1 MDTQNTSRQLR
12 YLEEVRIPLHRAG
25 FGTLPLEGEQLPALW
40 NGAPLCRITGKGS
53 VFYRREDVDTPQAE
67 DALYRVEDIAAKT
80 LEYMTAMETAPQ
92 LKASG
97 LDGDYRILADFGGT
111 VLAGTP
117 SKYGVQ
123 FVTWD
128 WDYDRTGVVHGH
140 YFMENYD
147 AAKRDF
153 VTRSGLV
160 QKEQLFSPE
169 QLTEIFR
176 CCADSVDEDFFELTD
191 MEKLGA
197 AVMLAEPK
205 SAAQIKNLAES
216 LDLFDFAPGAHTPQE
231 YGKYMIQQSGR
242 FEYDENLDAFYD
254 YEKYGTERMNAEDGM
269 FTDRGYIAYKGYI
282 SMEEVMNGGQS
293 NHMVMGGLSQ

>member
-1 MDTQNTSRQLR
+1 MNDQNETVQLR
-12 YLEEVRIPLHRAG
+12 FLEETAIRLRQNG
-25 FGTLPLEGEQLPALW
+25 FTVEPIEDHHLPVCWEKGR
-40 NGAPLCRITGKGS
+40 LCRVSGKGS
-53 VFYRREDVDTPQAE
+53 VLYRQENVDSIRAQ
-67 DALYRVEDIAAKT
+67 DALQTVIDTAKMT
-80 LEYMTAMETAPQ
+80 SEYMAILETAPR

-147 AAKRDF
+147 GAKQDF
-153 VTRSGLV
+153 ATRSGLI

-191 MEKLGA
+191 
-197 AVMLAEPK
+197 
-205 SAAQIKNLAES
+205 
-216 LDLFDFAPGAHTPQE
+216 TQE
-231 YGKYMIQQSGR
+231 EMIRGIQQQIR
-242 FEYDENLDAFYD
+242 VCVPDLDERVRQQEEAL
-254 YEKYGTERMNAEDGM
+254 ERA
-269 FTDRGYIAYKGYI
+269 
-282 SMEEVMNGGQS
+282 
-293 NHMVMGGLSQ
+293 SQEQTM

>member
-1 MDTQNTSRQLR
+1 MNNQTNMAQLR
-12 YLEEVRIPLHRAG
+12 YLEELKISLVHAG
-25 FGTLPLEGEQLPALW
+25 FEPERIEDQHLPVCWEKGR
-40 NGAPLCRITGKGS
+40 LCRVSGKGS
-53 VFYRREDVDTPQAE
+53 VLYRQENVDSVRTQ
-67 DALYRVEDIAAKT
+67 DALQTVIDTAKMT
-80 LEYMTAMETAPQ
+80 SEYMAILETAPR

-111 VLAGTP
+111 VLAGSP

-147 AAKRDF
+147 GAKRDF
-153 VTRSGLV
+153 ATRSGLI

-191 MEKLGA
+191 
-197 AVMLAEPK
+197 
-205 SAAQIKNLAES
+205 
-216 LDLFDFAPGAHTPQE
+216 TQE
-231 YGKYMIQQSGR
+231 EMIRGIQQQIR
-242 FEYDENLDAFYD
+242 VCVPDLN
-254 YEKYGTERMNAEDGM
+254 ERI
-269 FTDRGYIAYKGYI
+269 RQQ
-282 SMEEVMNGGQS
+282 EEA
-293 NHMVMGGLSQ
+293 LERASQEQTM

>member
-25 FGTLPLEGEQLPALW
+25 FETLPVEGEQLPVLW
-40 NGAPLCRITGKGS
+40 NGVPLCRITGKGS
-53 VFYRREDVDTPQAE
+53 VFYRREDADTSQAE

-80 LEYMTAMETAPQ
+80 LEYMAAMETAPQ

-97 LDGDYRILADFGGT
+97 LDGDYRILADFGAT

-147 AAKRDF
+147 AAKQDF
-153 VTRSGLV
+153 ATRSGLIP
-160 QKEQLFSPE
+160 KEQLFSPE

-191 MEKLGA
+191 M
-197 AVMLAEPK
+197 
-205 SAAQIKNLAES
+205 
-216 LDLFDFAPGAHTPQE
+216 QE
-231 YGKYMIQQSGR
+231 EMIRGIQQQIR
-242 FEYDENLDAFYD
+242 VCVPDLDERVRQQEEAL
-254 YEKYGTERMNAEDGM
+254 ERA
-269 FTDRGYIAYKGYI
+269 
-282 SMEEVMNGGQS
+282 
-293 NHMVMGGLSQ
+293 SQEQTM

>member
-12 YLEEVRIPLHRAG
+12 YLEEVRTPLHRAG
-25 FGTLPLEGEQLPALW
+25 FETLPVEGEQLPVLW
-40 NGAPLCRITGKGS
+40 NGAPLCRISGRGS
-53 VFYRREDVDTPQAE
+53 VLYRQECVDVPGAQ
-67 DALYRVEDIAAKT
+67 DALQAVIDTAKMT
-80 LEYMTAMETAPQ
+80 SEYMAILENAPR

-111 VLAGTP
+111 VLAGSP

-147 AAKRDF
+147 AAKQDF
-153 VTRSGLV
+153 ATRSGLIP
-160 QKEQLFSPE
+160 KEQLFSPE

-191 MEKLGA
+191 M
-197 AVMLAEPK
+197 
-205 SAAQIKNLAES
+205 
-216 LDLFDFAPGAHTPQE
+216 QE
-231 YGKYMIQQSGR
+231 EMIRGIQQQIR
-242 FEYDENLDAFYD
+242 VCVPDLDERVRQQEEAL
-254 YEKYGTERMNAEDGM
+254 ER
-269 FTDRGYIAYKGYI
+269 
-282 SMEEVMNGGQS
+282 V
-293 NHMVMGGLSQ
+293 SQEQTM